1 VQVNVARERGEGV
14 VVGAAQGAGA
24 GPDLR
29 AWYEKTNSTQ
39 QTKEKK
45 PKKTRHKSKKKN
57 DFSLSTLFVQ
67 AFICRFYS
75 VIRFESVIHEFDPW
89 FNYRATQHLVKD
101 GLYDFLNWFDDRA
114 WYPLGRIV
122 GGTVYPGLMLTS
134 GLAWRLLHALNLPV
148 HIREVCVFII
158 PWMASNTTLAA
169 YFLASEV
176 KDSSAG
182 LLAAAFIGI
191 VPGVFVSSFPCV
203 LSPRLSLSL
212 CVCDEQFIVSLQVP

>member
-1 VQVNVARERGEGV
+1 MIF
-14 VVGAAQGAGA
+14 
-24 GPDLR
+24 L
-29 AWYEKTNSTQ
+29 
-39 QTKEKK
+39 
-45 PKKTRHKSKKKN
+45 
-57 DFSLSTLFVQ
+57 SLWFQ

-191 VPGVFVSSFPCV
+191 VPGVFGRSGFVFS
-203 LSPRLSLSL
+203 LSLSL
-212 CVCDEQFIVSLQVP
+212 FPFPPCCLSLSVCVMNNS